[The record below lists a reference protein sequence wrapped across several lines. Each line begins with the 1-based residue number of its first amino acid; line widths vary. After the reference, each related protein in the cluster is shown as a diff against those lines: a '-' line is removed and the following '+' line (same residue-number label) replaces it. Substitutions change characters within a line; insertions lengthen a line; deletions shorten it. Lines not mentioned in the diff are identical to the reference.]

1 MKLKMLR
8 DATDYKSN
16 KPLLVDEVYELDRT
30 EAEVIRGIADG
41 LWVEADEQK
50 TEDSE

>member
-16 KPLLVDEVYELDRT
+16 KPLQVDEVYELDRT
-30 EAEVIRGIADG
+30 EQEVIMGIADG
-41 LWVEADEQK
+41 LWATVDEQE